1 MTCMHDQQI
10 KDIKLFKCRK
20 LGGIHCQTA
29 TDILEGLGNL
39 KSQSDK
45 RFINSLHRAI
55 YEGDLD
61 IIAGHID
68 WFRVKAGMPI
78 LTQTERKELSHFY
91 KEYLAK
97 HPPDG
102 MLRMAQFI
110 SAALEHFS

>member
-1 MTCMHDQQI
+1 MYDQ
-10 KDIKLFKCRK
+10 KSNRIKLFKSRN
-20 LGGIHCQTA
+20 LGGMFCQTA
-29 TDILEGLGNL
+29 DDILQGLGNL
-39 KSQSDK
+39 KSQGEK

-78 LTQTERKELSHFY
+78 LNEEERKELSIFY
-91 KEYLAK
+91 KEYLVK